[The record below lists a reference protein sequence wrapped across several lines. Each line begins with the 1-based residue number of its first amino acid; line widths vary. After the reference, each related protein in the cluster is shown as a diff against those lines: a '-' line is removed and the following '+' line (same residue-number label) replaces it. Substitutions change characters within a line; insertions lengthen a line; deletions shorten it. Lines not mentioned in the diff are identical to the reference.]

1 MDKQADTNEQSQVQQ
16 MPGANTPAV
25 DGDLPTFF
33 KILAASLA
41 ADQVRLGT
49 TPEGGQQAERR
60 HPAQRASK
68 AALAKQ
74 ARDVE
79 QAKKDREK
87 ANRPKRTRVPL
98 LVAAAAILVVSGVM
112 AAMPKGSDPFP
123 EALMGVWESTSERYA
138 ERSFELQLD
147 HIIFQQGVDQFT
159 SHPVTGMNMKS
170 DEGGSKL
177 YTVLYDNAGAE
188 YQFSFVYQPDEA
200 LIRFK
205 NQPQVKWYKQ

>member
-1 MDKQADTNEQSQVQQ
+1 LDKQADTNERTQRQQ
-16 MPGANTPAV
+16 TPGDTAAV
-25 DGDLPTFF
+25 DNDLPTFF

-41 ADQVRLGT
+41 ADQVRMGT
-49 TPEGGQQAERR
+49 TQQKKPAEHR

-79 QAKKDREK
+79 KAEKDREK
-87 ANRPKRTRVPL
+87 ANQPKRTRVPL

-112 AAMPKGSDPFP
+112 AAMPKSSDPLP

-138 ERSFELQLD
+138 ARSFELQLD
-147 HIIFQQGVDQFT
+147 QITFQQGDDQFT
-159 SHPVTGMNMKS
+159 SHPITGLDIDS
-170 DEGGSKL
+170 DAGGSSL
-177 YTVLYDNAGAE
+177 YTVVYDNAGAE
-188 YQFSFVYQPDEA
+188 YQFAFVYQPDEA